1 MINQIAK
8 EDVQHHGEQPI
19 LITAEDK
26 YDPHNWWVSVQ
37 DSAAPTG
44 QQKQLVNSR
53 CVIYLTKKSC
63 CFLLFYFF
71 KSQPLF
77 LYRM

>member
-1 MINQIAK
+1 MINQTAK

-53 CVIYLTKKSC
+53 CVIYLTKKT
-63 CFLLFYFF
+63 LLFSFVLFF
-71 KSQPLF
+71 
-77 LYRM
+77 